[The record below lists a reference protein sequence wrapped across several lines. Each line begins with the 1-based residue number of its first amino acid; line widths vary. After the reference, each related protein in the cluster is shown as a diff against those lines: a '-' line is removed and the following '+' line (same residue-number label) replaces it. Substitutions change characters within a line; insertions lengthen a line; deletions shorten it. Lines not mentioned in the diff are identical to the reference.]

1 MAAPLIAAGIA
12 AAGSIGSSI
21 IGNIGAKKRQQAAD
35 AQNIKF
41 WKMQNAYNTP
51 TKQMERLQEAGLN
64 PNLIYGSGQANT
76 GVAGSIS
83 ASKAAPYNIQNPVPS
98 AINGAL
104 LQSQIGVNNSN
115 QIKNLA
121 TAAQSKSAKQ
131 QIDALVGGKVKALEI
146 ANAINEVKQK
156 VTQSTTQSQINKL
169 VADADTSAFTAEL
182 RQVDAQYAQGGF
194 PKGNTIGVIFNSLGL
209 SPNNPEDRK
218 IIKALIYTLYGTK
231 VLNNLSSPLAKI
243 LKSFI
248 KK

>member
-1 MAAPLIAAGIA
+1 MASPLLTAGIGA
-12 AAGSIGSSI
+12 IGALGSSI
-21 IGNIGAKKRQQAAD
+21 FGNIGAKKRQQAAD

-51 TKQMERLQEAGLN
+51 AKQMERLQQAGLN

-83 ASKAAPYNIQNPVPS
+83 ASKPAPYNIQNPVPS
-98 AINGAL
+98 ALNGAL
-104 LQSQIGVNNSN
+104 IQSQIDVNNSN
-115 QIKNLA
+115 RIKNLA
-121 TAAQSKSAKQ
+121 NAAQSKSSKE
-131 QIDALVGGKVKALEI
+131 QIDALIGGKVKALEI
-146 ANAINEVKQK
+146 SNAINEVKKQ

-182 RQVDAQYAQGGF
+182 RQIDAQYAQGGF

-218 IIKALIYTLYGTK
+218 IIKGLIYTLYGSK
-231 VLNNLSSPLAKI
+231 VLDNLSGPLSKI
-243 LKSFI
+243 LKSFL
-248 KK
+248 KN